1 MKRLGI
7 YGLTKLLEQVPTY
20 RQVADSLSKNK
31 NLVRAQI
38 IDEGVPFLLSTLWQD
53 LKVPML
59 IICPTAEQSLR
70 LTERISAWTEGQGE
84 PIRFGESENLPFER
98 TATDNETSHQ
108 RISTLAKLNTPG
120 EKAPLL
126 ITSANAMC
134 QTTIDRQVMEKTSTT
149 CQLETKSR

>member
-1 MKRLGI
+1 MGWSLNQGPAFCSAGAYKLKKLAVKRLGI

-20 RQVADSLSKNK
+20 SQVADSLSTNK

-70 LTERISAWTEGQGE
+70 LTERISAW
-84 PIRFGESENLPFER
+84 R
-98 TATDNETSHQ
+98 TD
-108 RISTLAKLNTPG
+108 
-120 EKAPLL
+120 
-126 ITSANAMC
+126 
-134 QTTIDRQVMEKTSTT
+134 TIWRE
-149 CQLETKSR
+149 